1 MEGFSPRDVNSSA
14 LDLVCTQTEKP
25 SIVWENNK
33 KIKNKQT
40 KNQPLCKKLML
51 KHPERLEEMAKH

>member
-33 KIKNKQT
+33 KIKKQT
-40 KNQPLCKKLML
+40 NKKPTFMQ
-51 KHPERLEEMAKH
+51 KIDVKAS